1 MIESTALD
9 LTIVNVINLHKQ
21 STFVLQY
28 LIIKVALCSKALLI
42 VVLTCRLIHLKITT
56 FSLLKTI
63 QSFIEV
69 FIATLKVLYLL
80 LFDEN

>member
-56 FSLLKTI
+56 FSLLKNNSI
-63 QSFIEV
+63 LYRGIHCYSKSAIFV
-69 FIATLKVLYLL
+69 TL
-80 LFDEN
+80 